1 MNAIILAAGLGSRFK
16 SITETTHKAMLSID
30 GIPNIERTI
39 HYLKKAGIYDI
50 YIVVGHLAA
59 QFDYLKDKYNVK
71 LLLNKDYAKY
81 NSIFSFYQALP
92 YFNNSFVIDS
102 DVVLFDNLFKHK
114 PSTSIYYLITRP
126 QSEDKEWCVE
136 YDSDET
142 VKNIRITN
150 ELLPSLL
157 GISYWDENDCAKIKS
172 RYSNYLDE
180 SILLNS
186 KFYWDNIPMEMLGE
200 LNVKTIELDL
210 KQAYEM
216 DNLEQYQFITQNL
229 QGEKDEIS

>member
-16 SITETTHKAMLSID
+16 SITETTHKAMLPID
-30 GIPNIERTI
+30 GIPNVERTI
-39 HYLKKAGIYDI
+39 RYLKEAGVCDI
-50 YIVVGHLAA
+50 YIVVGYLAE

-71 LLLNKDYAKY
+71 LLLNKEYTKY

-102 DVVLFDNLFKHK
+102 DVVLFENLFKHQ
-114 PSTSIYYLITRP
+114 PSTSTYYLVTRP

-136 YDSDET
+136 YNGDKT
-142 VKNIRITN
+142 VRSIRITN
-150 ELLPSLL
+150 EPLPSLL
-157 GISYWDENDCAKIKS
+157 GISYWNENDCAKIKS
-172 RYSNYLDE
+172 RYSNYLDA
-180 SILLNS
+180 SILRNPKL
-186 KFYWDNIPMEMLGE
+186 YWDNVPMEMLDK
-200 LNVKTIELDL
+200 LNIKTIELDL